1 MDYSDASRASMMG
14 QGSSVTPFVR
24 TPRPVQPV
32 PTTAPYAYDQAFLD
46 SPEMAGYGTNAL
58 GSRAAPNAMKA
69 QQYRAARVGT
79 NQADYAGMSNLNPLK
94 FASGGGNGWRSGP
107 AVANKEAELE
117 AIRNPQPDY
126 LVQALRTK
134 SLNPEGIRR
143 NANTFKGTTNAPVA
157 PEGKTNPSGANRSAQ
172 VTSQV

>member
-1 MDYSDASRASMMG
+1 MNYSDPSRASMMG
-14 QGSSVTPFVR
+14 QGSAVTAPVI
-24 TPRPVQPV
+24 TPRPVQPA
-32 PTTAPYAYDQAFLD
+32 PTATPYVYDQAFLD

-58 GSRAAPNAMKA
+58 GSRSASNARQA
-69 QQYRAARVGT
+69 QQYRKLRVGT
-79 NQADYAGMSNLNPLK
+79 NQADYAGLSNLDPLK
-94 FASGGGNGWRSGP
+94 FANGGSNGWRSGP
-107 AVANKEAELE
+107 AVAAKEAELE

-143 NANTFKGTTNAPVA
+143 SNKTFQGTTNAPVA